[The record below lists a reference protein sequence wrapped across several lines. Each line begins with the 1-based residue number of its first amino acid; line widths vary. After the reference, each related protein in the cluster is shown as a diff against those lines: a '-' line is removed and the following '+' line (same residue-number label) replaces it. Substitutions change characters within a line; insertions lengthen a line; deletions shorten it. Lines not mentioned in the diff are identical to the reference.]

1 MKNTDCTV
9 LVCSCDKYH
18 DVEKP
23 FIALWRKFWPDCP
36 FETVLLSE
44 TLSTEGFDRA
54 ILTGGEKTWCEMLA
68 EALEKIESP
77 YVLML
82 MNDYFLNAP
91 VETAAF
97 LRRLDEAKRFNAASL
112 RLNPMP
118 PGQKPWEG
126 SDLLEMPKNVAYCVT
141 CQASIWNKGFLQCL
155 ARRNKSA
162 WEFERY
168 GSFMVGDEKH
178 PLLVT
183 PTKEFPFVD
192 AVHKGH
198 WETFGLAVCR
208 ENDIDLTGITRTLP
222 PFKIRLIEGVK
233 GLIFRMVPTTLLVR
247 FQNRFDLGAKET
259 PAGGASLST
268 SPAASAAKPAPVGSA
283 AKPTTV
289 ASAAAPAAVAKWGSK

>member
-1 MKNTDCTV
+1 MKNGECTV

-36 FETVLLSE
+36 LETVLLSE
-44 TLSTEGFDRA
+44 TLSSDGFDRA
-54 ILTGGEKTWCEMLA
+54 ILTGRGKTWCEMLA

-91 VETAAF
+91 VDTTAF
-97 LRRLDEAKRFNAASL
+97 LRRLDEARRFDAASL

-118 PGQKPWEG
+118 PGRKAWDG
-126 SDLLEMPKNVAYCVT
+126 SDLLEMPKNVGYCVT
-141 CQASIWNKGFLQCL
+141 CQTSIWNKTFLLGL

-168 GSFMVGDEKH
+168 GSFMVDDEKR

-208 ENDIDLTGITRTLP
+208 ENEIDLSGITRTLP
-222 PFKIRLIEGVK
+222 PFKVRLIEGVK

-247 FQNRFDLGAKET
+247 IQNRFALGAKET
-259 PAGGASLST
+259 TTTTAPTKAS
-268 SPAASAAKPAPVGSA
+268 PKQ
-283 AKPTTV
+283 
-289 ASAAAPAAVAKWGSK
+289 